1 MAEPPSGG
9 GSLVKS
15 DPSSIA
21 ERMSVPAA
29 LVRRLQWRGYLRRV
43 DLDSAEI
50 RLRLWRGYLGR
61 RDLG

>member
-1 MAEPPSGG
+1 M
-9 GSLVKS
+9 KS
-15 DPSSIA
+15 DPNSIA

-29 LVRRLQWRGYLRRV
+29 LVRRLQWRGYLQGF
-43 DLDSAEI
+43 DLDPAEI